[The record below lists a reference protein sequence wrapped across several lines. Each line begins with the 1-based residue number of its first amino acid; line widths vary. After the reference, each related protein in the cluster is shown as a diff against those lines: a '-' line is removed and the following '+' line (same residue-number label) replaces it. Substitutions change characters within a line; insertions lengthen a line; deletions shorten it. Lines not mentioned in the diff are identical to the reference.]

1 MLHVFGR
8 VWREPEKSVKYAFA
22 QAEGRPGRD
31 EPQYRSNTEKSD
43 VLTDK
48 SLYYRRKAIGS
59 LVGRDCMVVAFVGSR
74 GPIPS
79 LHMPFPPEMGD
90 W

>member
-1 MLHVFGR
+1 MRGETSSYESYRAR
-8 VWREPEKSVKYAFA
+8 VVTGETA
-22 QAEGRPGRD
+22 RD

-79 LHMPFPPEMGD
+79 LQMPFTPEMDD